1 MLKTFDIYYDIS
13 PLYLVELDK
22 HLRACATDKEIN
34 LNICSP
40 GGDIYAGIAIA
51 EKLRACGKRVNARVW
66 GYAASAAFT
75 IACACDFVEASPLT
89 HFMVHSAYGWDGDVD
104 EGCKHANES
113 QLALIHRKNADYTEK
128 DLSEDRW
135 FTASEAQA
143 FGLVDR
149 IVEFEGDAEA
159 LRAAAYGFS
168 KFRNIGGDTMKAE
181 EMKKEEVI
189 EEKKAEELTPE
200 IVDEKVEDQVEK
212 EVEKEVNDK
221 SDDLLEQVIERIEEL
236 SARVAALEEK
246 REAECVPS
254 DEKKAKLAARL
265 ASISRPVARV
275 VATEEE
281 KTAQNATKDLER
293 FKAVYGNSFDR
304 FIRG

>member
-89 HFMVHSAYGWDGDVD
+89 HFMVHSAYSWGGVD

-128 DLSEDRW
+128 DLLEDRW
-135 FTASEAQA
+135 FTAIEAQA

-159 LRAAAYGFS
+159 KRAAAYGFS

-200 IVDEKVEDQVEK
+200 IVDEKVEDQIEQKVD
-212 EVEKEVNDK
+212 DK

-265 ASISRPVARV
+265 ASISRPVERV

-281 KTAQNATKDLER
+281 KTAKSAAKDLER
-293 FKAVYGNSFDR
+293 FKAVYGTSFDR

>member
-13 PLYLVELDK
+13 PLYLEELDK

-113 QLALIHRKNADYTEK
+113 QLALIHRKNAGYTEK

-212 EVEKEVNDK
+212 EVNDK

-293 FKAVYGNSFDR
+293 FKAVYGTSFDR

>member
-13 PLYLVELDK
+13 PLYLEELDK

-128 DLSEDRW
+128 ELAEDRW

-159 LRAAAYGFS
+159 KRAAAYGFS

-200 IVDEKVEDQVEK
+200 IVDEKVEDQIER
-212 EVEKEVNDK
+212 EVDDK

-246 REAECVPS
+246 REAECVPN
-254 DEKKAKLAARL
+254 DEKKAKLAARI

>member
-13 PLYLVELDK
+13 PLYLEELDK

-128 DLSEDRW
+128 ELAEDRW

-159 LRAAAYGFS
+159 KRAAAYGFS

-200 IVDEKVEDQVEK
+200 TVDKKVEDQVEQK
-212 EVEKEVNDK
+212 VDDK
-221 SDDLLEQVIERIEEL
+221 SDDLLEKVIERIEEL

-246 REAECVPS
+246 REAECAPN

-265 ASISRPVARV
+265 ASISRPVERV

>member
-40 GGDIYAGIAIA
+40 GGDVYAGIAIA

-128 DLSEDRW
+128 ELAEDRW

-159 LRAAAYGFS
+159 KRAAAYGFS

-200 IVDEKVEDQVEK
+200 IVDEKVEDQIEQKVY
-212 EVEKEVNDK
+212 DK

-246 REAECVPS
+246 REAECGPS

-281 KTAQNATKDLER
+281 KTAQSAAKDLER
-293 FKAVYGNSFDR
+293 FKAVYGTSFDR

>member
-13 PLYLVELDK
+13 PLYLEELDK
-22 HLRACATDKEIN
+22 HLRSCATDKEIN

-128 DLSEDRW
+128 ELAEDRW

-159 LRAAAYGFS
+159 KRAAAYGFS

-200 IVDEKVEDQVEK
+200 IVDEKVEDQIEQKVD
-212 EVEKEVNDK
+212 DK

-246 REAECVPS
+246 REAECVPN

-281 KTAQNATKDLER
+281 KSAQNATKDLER

>member
-13 PLYLVELDK
+13 PLYLEELDK

-128 DLSEDRW
+128 ELAEDRW

-159 LRAAAYGFS
+159 KRAAAYGFS

-181 EMKKEEVI
+181 EMKKEEVV

-200 IVDEKVEDQVEK
+200 IVDDKVEDQ
-212 EVEKEVNDK
+212 VEKEVNDK

-254 DEKKAKLAARL
+254 DEKKAKLAARI
-265 ASISRPVARV
+265 AAISRPVARV

-281 KTAQNATKDLER
+281 KSAQNATKDLER
-293 FKAVYGNSFDR
+293 FKAVYGNTFDR

>member
-13 PLYLVELDK
+13 PLYLEELDK

-89 HFMVHSAYGWDGDVD
+89 HFMVHSAYAGDGNVD

-113 QLALIHRKNADYTEK
+113 QLALIHRKNADYTER
-128 DLSEDRW
+128 DLLEDRW

-159 LRAAAYGFS
+159 KRAAAYGFS

-189 EEKKAEELTPE
+189 DEKKAEELTPDT
-200 IVDEKVEDQVEK
+200 VDEKVEDQLEQKVD
-212 EVEKEVNDK
+212 DK
-221 SDDLLEQVIERIEEL
+221 SDDLIEQVIERIEEL
-236 SARVAALEEK
+236 TARVAALEEK
-246 REAECVPS
+246 REAECGPS

-281 KTAQNATKDLER
+281 KSAQNAAKDLER
-293 FKAVYGNSFDR
+293 FKAVYGTSFDR

>member
-13 PLYLVELDK
+13 PLYLEELDK

-128 DLSEDRW
+128 ELAEDRW

-159 LRAAAYGFS
+159 KRAAAYGFS

-181 EMKKEEVI
+181 EMKKEEVV
-189 EEKKAEELTPE
+189 EEKKAEELMPE
-200 IVDEKVEDQVEK
+200 IVDEKVEDQIEQKVD
-212 EVEKEVNDK
+212 DK

-246 REAECVPS
+246 REAECAPN

-265 ASISRPVARV
+265 ASISRPVERV

>member
-13 PLYLVELDK
+13 PLYLEELDK

-128 DLSEDRW
+128 ELAEDRW

-159 LRAAAYGFS
+159 KRAAAYGFS

-200 IVDEKVEDQVEK
+200 IVDDKVEDLVEQK
-212 EVEKEVNDK
+212 VDDK

-281 KTAQNATKDLER
+281 KTAQSAAKDLER
-293 FKAVYGNSFDR
+293 FKAVYGTSFDR

>member
-13 PLYLVELDK
+13 PLYLEELDK

-113 QLALIHRKNADYTEK
+113 QLALIHRKNSDYTEK
-128 DLSEDRW
+128 DLAEDRW

-159 LRAAAYGFS
+159 KRAAAYGFS

-200 IVDEKVEDQVEK
+200 TVDEKVEDQIERKVD
-212 EVEKEVNDK
+212 DK

-236 SARVAALEEK
+236 SARVSALEEK
-246 REAECVPS
+246 REAECVPN

>member
-13 PLYLVELDK
+13 PLYLEELDK
-22 HLRACATDKEIN
+22 HLRSCATDKEIN

-128 DLSEDRW
+128 ELAEDRW

-159 LRAAAYGFS
+159 KRAAAYGFS

-200 IVDEKVEDQVEK
+200 IVDEKVEDQLEQKVD
-212 EVEKEVNDK
+212 DK

-246 REAECVPS
+246 REAECVPN

-281 KTAQNATKDLER
+281 KSAQNATKDLER
-293 FKAVYGNSFDR
+293 FKAAYGNSFDR

>member
-34 LNICSP
+34 INICSP

-128 DLSEDRW
+128 ELAEDRW

-149 IVEFEGDAEA
+149 IIEFEGDAEA
-159 LRAAAYGFS
+159 KRAAAYGFS

-200 IVDEKVEDQVEK
+200 IVDEKVEDQIER
-212 EVEKEVNDK
+212 EVDDK

-246 REAECVPS
+246 REAECAPN

>member
-113 QLALIHRKNADYTEK
+113 QLALIHRKNADYTES
-128 DLSEDRW
+128 DLLEDRW

-159 LRAAAYGFS
+159 KRAAAYGFS

-200 IVDEKVEDQVEK
+200 TVDEKVEDQIEQKVD
-212 EVEKEVNDK
+212 DK

-246 REAECVPS
+246 REAECGPS

-281 KTAQNATKDLER
+281 KTAQSATKDLER
-293 FKAVYGNSFDR
+293 FKAVYGTSFDR

>member
-13 PLYLVELDK
+13 PLYLEELDK

-128 DLSEDRW
+128 ELAEDRW

-159 LRAAAYGFS
+159 KRAAAYGFS

-200 IVDEKVEDQVEK
+200 IVDEKVEDQIDQKVD
-212 EVEKEVNDK
+212 DK

-246 REAECVPS
+246 REAECAPN

-265 ASISRPVARV
+265 ASISRPVERV

-281 KTAQNATKDLER
+281 KTAQSAAKDLER
-293 FKAVYGNSFDR
+293 FKAVYGTSFDR

>member
-13 PLYLVELDK
+13 PLYLEELDK

-89 HFMVHSAYGWDGDVD
+89 HFMVHSAYGSDGDVD

-128 DLSEDRW
+128 DLLDERW
-135 FTASEAQA
+135 FTAIEAQA

-159 LRAAAYGFS
+159 KRAAAYGFS

-200 IVDEKVEDQVEK
+200 IVDEKVEDQIEQKVD
-212 EVEKEVNDK
+212 DK

-246 REAECVPS
+246 REAECGPS

-265 ASISRPVARV
+265 ASISRPVERV

-281 KTAQNATKDLER
+281 KTAQNAAKDLER
-293 FKAVYGNSFDR
+293 FKAVYGTSFDR

>member
-104 EGCKHANES
+104 EGCKHANDS

-128 DLSEDRW
+128 DLLEDRW
-135 FTASEAQA
+135 FTAIEAQA

-159 LRAAAYGFS
+159 KRAAAYGFS

-200 IVDEKVEDQVEK
+200 IVDEKVEDQIEQKVD
-212 EVEKEVNDK
+212 DK

-246 REAECVPS
+246 REAECGPS

-281 KTAQNATKDLER
+281 KTAQNAAKDLER
-293 FKAVYGNSFDR
+293 FKAVYGTSFDR

>member
-13 PLYLVELDK
+13 PLYLEELDK

-128 DLSEDRW
+128 DLLEDRW

-159 LRAAAYGFS
+159 KRAAAYGFS

-200 IVDEKVEDQVEK
+200 IVDEKVEDQIEQKVD
-212 EVEKEVNDK
+212 DK

-246 REAECVPS
+246 REAECVPN

-265 ASISRPVARV
+265 ASISRPVERV

>member
-13 PLYLVELDK
+13 PLYLEALDK

-113 QLALIHRKNADYTEK
+113 QLALIHRKNAEYTEK
-128 DLSEDRW
+128 ELAEDRW
-135 FTASEAQA
+135 FTAIEAQA
-143 FGLVDR
+143 FGLVDK

-189 EEKKAEELTPE
+189 EEKAEDLTPE
-200 IVDEKVEDQVEK
+200 TVDEKVEEQVE
-212 EVEKEVNDK
+212 EKDDVK
-221 SDDLLEQVIERIEEL
+221 GDDLLEQVIERIEEL

-246 REAECVPS
+246 REAECEPN

-281 KTAQNATKDLER
+281 KSAQNATKDLER
-293 FKAVYGNSFDR
+293 FKAVYGTSFDR

>member
-1 MLKTFDIYYDIS
+1 MLKTFNIYYDIS
-13 PLYLVELDK
+13 PLYLEELDK

-75 IACACDFVEASPLT
+75 IACACDFVEASPLA

-113 QLALIHRKNADYTEK
+113 QLALIHRKNAEYTEK
-128 DLSEDRW
+128 ELADERW

-189 EEKKAEELTPE
+189 KETKAEELTPE
-200 IVDEKVEDQVEK
+200 IVDEKVEDQIEQKVDE
-212 EVEKEVNDK
+212 K

-246 REAECVPS
+246 REAECEPS
-254 DEKKAKLAARL
+254 DEKKAKLAARI

-281 KTAQNATKDLER
+281 KSAQRAEKDLER
-293 FKAVYGNSFDR
+293 FKAVYGTSFDR

>member
-128 DLSEDRW
+128 ELAEDRW

-159 LRAAAYGFS
+159 KRAAAYGFS

-200 IVDEKVEDQVEK
+200 TVDEKVEDQIEQKVD
-212 EVEKEVNDK
+212 DK

-246 REAECVPS
+246 REAECVPN

-265 ASISRPVARV
+265 ASISRPVERV

-281 KTAQNATKDLER
+281 KTAQNAAKDLER
-293 FKAVYGNSFDR
+293 FKAVYGTSFDR

>member
-13 PLYLVELDK
+13 PLYLEELDK

-75 IACACDFVEASPLT
+75 ICCACDFVEASPLT

-128 DLSEDRW
+128 ELAEDRW

-159 LRAAAYGFS
+159 KRAAAYGFS

-200 IVDEKVEDQVEK
+200 IVDEKVEDQIEQKVD
-212 EVEKEVNDK
+212 DK

-246 REAECVPS
+246 REAECAPN

-281 KTAQNATKDLER
+281 KSAQNATKDLER
-293 FKAVYGNSFDR
+293 FKAVYGTSFDR

>member
-13 PLYLVELDK
+13 PLYLEELDK

-113 QLALIHRKNADYTEK
+113 QLALIHRKNPDYTEK

-135 FTASEAQA
+135 FTASDAQA

-200 IVDEKVEDQVEK
+200 IVDDKVEDQIEQKVD
-212 EVEKEVNDK
+212 DK

-236 SARVAALEEK
+236 SARVSALEEK

-254 DEKKAKLAARL
+254 DEKKAQLAARL

>member
-13 PLYLVELDK
+13 PLYLEELDK

-89 HFMVHSAYGWDGDVD
+89 HFMVHSAYTWGGVD

-128 DLSEDRW
+128 DLLEDRW

-159 LRAAAYGFS
+159 KRAAAYGFS

-200 IVDEKVEDQVEK
+200 IVDEKVEDQIEQKVD
-212 EVEKEVNDK
+212 DK

-236 SARVAALEEK
+236 SARVAALEEN
-246 REAECVPS
+246 REAECVPN

-265 ASISRPVARV
+265 AAISRPVERV

>member
-1 MLKTFDIYYDIS
+1 MLKTFNIYYDIS
-13 PLYLVELDK
+13 PLYLEELDK
-22 HLRACATDKEIN
+22 HLRACAADKEIN

-66 GYAASAAFT
+66 GYAVSAAFT
-75 IACACDFVEASPLT
+75 IACACDFVEASPLA
-89 HFMVHSAYGWDGDVD
+89 HFMVHSAYAWGGDID
-104 EGCKHANES
+104 EGCIHANES
-113 QLALIHRKNADYTEK
+113 QLALIHRKNAEYTEK
-128 DLSEDRW
+128 ELAEERW

-189 EEKKAEELTPE
+189 EETKAEEETPE
-200 IVDEKVEDQVEK
+200 TVDEKVEETVEQVVDE
-212 EVEKEVNDK
+212 K

-246 REAECVPS
+246 REAECEPS

-281 KTAQNATKDLER
+281 KTAQSAAKDLER
-293 FKAVYGNSFDR
+293 FKAAYGTSFDR

>member
-13 PLYLVELDK
+13 PLYLEELDK

-113 QLALIHRKNADYTEK
+113 QLALIHRKNSDYTEK
-128 DLSEDRW
+128 ELAEDRW

-159 LRAAAYGFS
+159 KRAAAYGFS

-200 IVDEKVEDQVEK
+200 IVDEKVEDQIEQKVD
-212 EVEKEVNDK
+212 DK

-246 REAECVPS
+246 REAECVPN

-265 ASISRPVARV
+265 ASISRPVERV

>member
-13 PLYLVELDK
+13 PLYLEALDK

-89 HFMVHSAYGWDGDVD
+89 HFMVHSAYGWGGDVD

-113 QLALIHRKNADYTEK
+113 QLALIHRKNAEYTEK
-128 DLSEDRW
+128 ELAEDRW
-135 FTASEAQA
+135 FTAIEAQA
-143 FGLVDR
+143 FGLVDK

-189 EEKKAEELTPE
+189 EEKAEDLTPE
-200 IVDEKVEDQVEK
+200 PVDEKVEETVEQV
-212 EVEKEVNDK
+212 VDDK

-246 REAECVPS
+246 REAECEPN

-281 KTAQNATKDLER
+281 KSAQNATKDLER
-293 FKAVYGNSFDR
+293 FKAVYGTSFDR

>member
-128 DLSEDRW
+128 ELAEDRW

-159 LRAAAYGFS
+159 KRAAAYGFS

-200 IVDEKVEDQVEK
+200 IVDEKVEDQIEQKVD
-212 EVEKEVNDK
+212 DK
-221 SDDLLEQVIERIEEL
+221 SDDLLEQVIKSIEEL

-246 REAECVPS
+246 REAECVPN

-265 ASISRPVARV
+265 ASISRPVERV

-281 KTAQNATKDLER
+281 KTAQSAAKDLER
-293 FKAVYGNSFDR
+293 FKAVYGTSFDR

>member
-13 PLYLVELDK
+13 PLYLEELDK

-128 DLSEDRW
+128 ELAEDRW

-159 LRAAAYGFS
+159 KRAAAYGFS

-200 IVDEKVEDQVEK
+200 IVDEKVEDQIEQKVD
-212 EVEKEVNDK
+212 DK

-246 REAECVPS
+246 REAECVPN

-265 ASISRPVARV
+265 ASISRPVERV

-281 KTAQNATKDLER
+281 KTEQNASKDLER
-293 FKAVYGNSFDR
+293 FKAVYGTSFDR

>member
-13 PLYLVELDK
+13 PLYLEELDK

-128 DLSEDRW
+128 DLLEDRW
-135 FTASEAQA
+135 FTAIEAQA

-159 LRAAAYGFS
+159 KRAAAYGFS

-200 IVDEKVEDQVEK
+200 IVDEKVEDQIEQKVD
-212 EVEKEVNDK
+212 DK

-246 REAECVPS
+246 REAECVPN

-265 ASISRPVARV
+265 ASISRPVERV

-281 KTAQNATKDLER
+281 KTAQNAAKDLER
-293 FKAVYGNSFDR
+293 FKAVYGTSFDR

>member
-1 MLKTFDIYYDIS
+1 
-13 PLYLVELDK
+13 
-22 HLRACATDKEIN
+22 
-34 LNICSP
+34 
-40 GGDIYAGIAIA
+40 
-51 EKLRACGKRVNARVW
+51 
-66 GYAASAAFT
+66 
-75 IACACDFVEASPLT
+75 
-89 HFMVHSAYGWDGDVD
+89 MVHSAYGWDGDVD

-128 DLSEDRW
+128 ELAEDRW

-159 LRAAAYGFS
+159 KRAAAYGFS

-200 IVDEKVEDQVEK
+200 IVDEKVEDLVEQK
-212 EVEKEVNDK
+212 VDDK

-246 REAECVPS
+246 REAECVPN

-265 ASISRPVARV
+265 ASISRPVERV

-293 FKAVYGNSFDR
+293 FKAVYGTSFDR

>member
-13 PLYLVELDK
+13 PLYLEELDK

-89 HFMVHSAYGWDGDVD
+89 HFMVHSAYGRDGDVD

-128 DLSEDRW
+128 ELAEDRW

-159 LRAAAYGFS
+159 KRAAAYGFS

-200 IVDEKVEDQVEK
+200 IVDEKVEDQIEQKVD
-212 EVEKEVNDK
+212 DK

-246 REAECVPS
+246 REAECVPN
-254 DEKKAKLAARL
+254 DEKKAQLAARL

>member
-13 PLYLVELDK
+13 PLYLEELDK

-40 GGDIYAGIAIA
+40 GGDVYAGIAIA

-128 DLSEDRW
+128 ELAEDRW
-135 FTASEAQA
+135 FTAIEAQA

-159 LRAAAYGFS
+159 KRAAAYGFS

-189 EEKKAEELTPE
+189 DEKKAEELTPE
-200 IVDEKVEDQVEK
+200 TVDKKVEEQVEQK
-212 EVEKEVNDK
+212 VDDK

-236 SARVAALEEK
+236 SARVTALEEK
-246 REAECVPS
+246 REAECAPN

-265 ASISRPVARV
+265 ASISRPVERV

>member
-13 PLYLVELDK
+13 PLYLEALDK

-89 HFMVHSAYGWDGDVD
+89 HFMVHSAYGWGGDVD

-113 QLALIHRKNADYTEK
+113 QLALIHRKNAEYTEK
-128 DLSEDRW
+128 ELAEDRW

-189 EEKKAEELTPE
+189 EEKAEDLTPE
-200 IVDEKVEDQVEK
+200 TVDEKVEEQVE
-212 EVEKEVNDK
+212 EKDDVK
-221 SDDLLEQVIERIEEL
+221 GDDLLEQVIERIEEL
-236 SARVAALEEK
+236 SARVAALEK
-246 REAECVPS
+246 KCEAECDPN

-293 FKAVYGNSFDR
+293 FKAVYGTSFDR

>member
-13 PLYLVELDK
+13 PLYLEELDK

-128 DLSEDRW
+128 ELAEDRW

-159 LRAAAYGFS
+159 KRAAAYGFS

-189 EEKKAEELTPE
+189 EEKKAEELTPD
-200 IVDEKVEDQVEK
+200 IVDEKVEDQIEQKVD
-212 EVEKEVNDK
+212 DK

-281 KTAQNATKDLER
+281 KTAQSATKDLER

>member
-13 PLYLVELDK
+13 PLYLEELDK

-89 HFMVHSAYGWDGDVD
+89 HFMVHSAYGWGGDVD

-128 DLSEDRW
+128 ELAEDRW

-159 LRAAAYGFS
+159 KRAAAYGFS

-200 IVDEKVEDQVEK
+200 TVDEKVEDQIEQKVD
-212 EVEKEVNDK
+212 DK

-246 REAECVPS
+246 REAECVPN

-265 ASISRPVARV
+265 ASISRPVERV

-281 KTAQNATKDLER
+281 KSAQNAAKDLER
-293 FKAVYGNSFDR
+293 FKAVYGTSFDR

>member
-13 PLYLVELDK
+13 PLYLEELDK

-51 EKLRACGKRVNARVW
+51 DKLRACGKRVNARVW

-128 DLSEDRW
+128 ELAEDRW

-159 LRAAAYGFS
+159 KRAAAYGFS

-200 IVDEKVEDQVEK
+200 IVDEKVEDQIDQKVD
-212 EVEKEVNDK
+212 DK

-246 REAECVPS
+246 REAECAPN

-265 ASISRPVARV
+265 ASISRPVERV

-281 KTAQNATKDLER
+281 KTAQSAAKDLER
-293 FKAVYGNSFDR
+293 FKAVYGTSFDR

>member
-89 HFMVHSAYGWDGDVD
+89 HFMVHSAYTWGGIDD
-104 EGCKHANES
+104 GCKHANES

-128 DLSEDRW
+128 DLAEDRW

-159 LRAAAYGFS
+159 KRAAAYGFS

-189 EEKKAEELTPE
+189 EEKKAEELTPDT
-200 IVDEKVEDQVEK
+200 VDEKVEDQIEQKVD
-212 EVEKEVNDK
+212 DK

-236 SARVAALEEK
+236 SARVTALEEK
-246 REAECVPS
+246 REAGCGPS
-254 DEKKAKLAARL
+254 DDKKAKLAARL

-281 KTAQNATKDLER
+281 KTAQNAAKDLER
-293 FKAVYGNSFDR
+293 FKAVYGTSFDR